1 MSVKA
6 TVEAAL
12 FVSGTNLSVEKIAKV
27 LGLEDLK
34 SVKEA
39 AEELVKEYRQR
50 DGGVEVYKSGKT
62 YGMRVKTE
70 LEDHVTALI
79 PETEM
84 PKAMLKTLALIA
96 YEQPIKQ
103 SYVVKIRGNR
113 VYEYF
118 KRLEDSGFI
127 ERKDDGHT
135 KIISTTDKFN
145 KYFKINDAKELV
157 KKEDIEEDNNQTTL
171 EGPQVEEQ

>member
-12 FVSGTNLSVEKIAKV
+12 FVAGTNLSPEKISKV
-27 LGLEDLK
+27 LALEDIKL
-34 SVKEA
+34 VKDSC
-39 AEELVKEYRQR
+39 EELVNEYKSR
-50 DGGVEVYKSGKT
+50 DGGIEIYKLGKT

-70 LEDHVTALI
+70 FEDNVTSLI

-103 SYVVKIRGNR
+103 SYIVKIRGNR
-113 VYEYF
+113 IYEYL
-118 KRLEDSGFI
+118 KRLEDAGFI
-127 ERKDDGHT
+127 ERREEGHT
-135 KIISTTDKFN
+135 KIISTTEKFK

-157 KKEDIEEDNNQTTL
+157 KKPAEETAEQTIL
-171 EGPQVEEQ
+171 EPEK